1 MDGRG
6 RLPRNGFRRQGCA
19 GDGRGSRGSG
29 GRRDGHLRAVVDCL
43 DPSPFPLSSRS
54 FAGWKQ
60 AASCAVAFAHQNA
73 ADYGGDAAR
82 TVVYGLSAG
91 AGVGMLATLQPSTD
105 PVAGCQAD
113 AVPLPITGAVLGD
126 GEYFLHSDNF
136 NDTFKAEPARM
147 AAEMAGLTEPKK
159 WPADL
164 STRFF
169 LWVADDGTAPRRIDD
184 PADQGWFDQ
193 RDPDGSI
200 RADLERL
207 GRLEDGRVTII
218 DAGELMKLATLRGW
232 PRCDAGQLPGRP
244 HHQRQDSRTRG
255 LSRRLPARRSA
266 SRRHCERRRAHS
278 RRDRQCMVRV
288 CAVLRRCASFRPDRA
303 TSF

>member
-1 MDGRG
+1 
-6 RLPRNGFRRQGCA
+6 
-19 GDGRGSRGSG
+19 
-29 GRRDGHLRAVVDCL
+29 
-43 DPSPFPLSSRS
+43 
-54 FAGWKQ
+54 
-60 AASCAVAFAHQNA
+60 
-73 ADYGGDAAR
+73 
-82 TVVYGLSAG
+82 
-91 AGVGMLATLQPSTD
+91 MLATLQPSTD

-159 WPADL
+159 WPADP

-184 PADQGWFDQ
+184 AADQGWFVQ

-218 DAGELMKLATLRGW
+218 DAGELMKLRLSEAGLDVTL
-232 PRCDAGQLPGRP
+232 DNYPGGHTTSDKIP
-244 HHQRQDSRTRG
+244 ELVG
-255 LSRRLPARRSA
+255 YLKAASA
-266 SRRHCERRRAHS
+266 
-278 RRDRQCMVRV
+278 
-288 CAVLRRCASFRPDRA
+288 
-303 TSF
+303 